1 MRQITPA
8 DIHACQRGNNMLG
21 MSVPELREMIA
32 LTEQRETFAAR
43 VTVLAAKQMV
53 AVKLRNCAKE

>member
-21 MSVPELREMIA
+21 MTINELREIIA
-32 LTEQRETFAAR
+32 LMEQRETFAAR
-43 VTVLAAKQMV
+43 VTVLAAKQMI
-53 AVKLRNCAKE
+53 AVKKRNFAEE